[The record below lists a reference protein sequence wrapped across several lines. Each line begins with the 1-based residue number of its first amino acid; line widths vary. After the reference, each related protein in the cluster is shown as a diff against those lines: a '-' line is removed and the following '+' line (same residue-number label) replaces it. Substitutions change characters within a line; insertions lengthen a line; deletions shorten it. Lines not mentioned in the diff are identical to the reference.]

1 MRVDKLYLSGF
12 RNFYE
17 AGTEFSPDVNVIFG
31 DNAQGKTNLLEAI
44 WFLAA
49 GKSFRERSDSAVIG
63 FESPGFHIK
72 ADIFSGDREQ
82 TVEISLPKGGRKNIT
97 VNGGRIK
104 TAAGLS
110 ERLSA
115 VLFCPEDLSLIR
127 GGASRRRKLMDG
139 CISFLRPRY
148 AEALSRF
155 NRAYESK
162 TRILRDRQEKP
173 SLMDALDDYS
183 EELAR
188 AGAELIYYRAHFV
201 KKLAVFAQSVH
212 REFSGGKEELFLTY
226 STVKTV
232 TDPLA
237 SPADILPALLEHQ
250 KAHREAE
257 IASGLCLSGA
267 HKDDIAVFIN
277 GREAKSFASQGQART
292 ASLSLKLAEREMHFS
307 DRGEYPL
314 LLLDDVLSELD
325 AGRRSFIL
333 NRISGGQVF
342 ITCCESG
349 EIAQRTGGKL
359 IHIENGQIME

>member
-17 AGTEFSPDVNVIFG
+17 AGTDFSPDVNVIFG

-49 GKSFRERSDSAVIG
+49 GKSFRERSDAAVIG
-63 FESPGFHIK
+63 FESPGFIIK
-72 ADIFSGDREQ
+72 AEIFSGDRDQ
-82 TVEISLPKGGRKNIT
+82 TVEISLPKGGRKTIT
-97 VNGGRIK
+97 VNGGKIK
-104 TAAGLS
+104 TAAGLN

-127 GGASRRRKLMDG
+127 GGASRRRRLMDA
-139 CISFLRPRY
+139 CISQLRPRY

-155 NRAYESK
+155 NRAYECK
-162 TRILRDRQEKP
+162 TRILRDRLEKP

-183 EELAR
+183 GELAR

-201 KKLAVFAQSVH
+201 KKLAVFAQNVH
-212 REFSGGKEELFLTY
+212 REFSGGKEELELNY

-232 TDPLA
+232 TDPTA
-237 SPADILPALLEHQ
+237 SPADILPELLEHQ
-250 KAHREAE
+250 EAHREAE

-292 ASLSLKLAEREMHFS
+292 ASLSLKLAEREMA
-307 DRGEYPL
+307 GA
-314 LLLDDVLSELD
+314 D
-325 AGRRSFIL
+325 ANVKTENSFDYDGV
-333 NRISGGQVF
+333 R
-342 ITCCESG
+342 
-349 EIAQRTGGKL
+349 
-359 IHIENGQIME
+359 M